1 MENNLDFEILEFN
14 ENFISEDTLTHKID
28 ALNETT
34 EDDSDE
40 EETDLINSDLVDENN
55 VDELDLSEEEKKLI
69 LEKKAKKNKDS
80 EEDSEEIEEDS
91 DNDSDD
97 DEEVNPIK
105 VFATELAEKNLL
117 NLPEDW
123 DGDEEAL
130 FEAYENTIEERA
142 LQVVKQ
148 AYKVDDPKV
157 DGVLKFLKN
166 GGNID
171 EYIATY
177 EQTNWVDVNI
187 EDEDNA
193 TALVQNYLINV
204 KGLDEEESEELVN
217 GYKEKGKLFNQA
229 SKIQSELQSF
239 RETQQQKLI
248 ESQEEY
254 MKLQREQYF
263 NTVSKIKEV
272 IQKGKSN
279 NVVIA
284 KSEKSNFEDFIFT
297 PMEIKNEKGQV
308 MGTAT
313 GFKKVLNEY
322 LNDPEKM
329 VALAYKLYEGL
340 SDKSDKIE
348 SESKAKSKLAESIKK
363 ASGKVKP
370 EKIKLEFIN

>member
-14 ENFISEDTLTHKID
+14 DNFISEDTLTHKID

-40 EETDLINSDLVDENN
+40 EETDLINSDLVDEDN
-55 VDELDLSEEEKKLI
+55 VDDLDLSEEEKKLI

-91 DNDSDD
+91 DDDSDE

-272 IQKGKSN
+272 IQKGRSN

-370 EKIKLEFIN
+370 ERIKLEFIN

>member
-14 ENFISEDTLTHKID
+14 DNFISEDTLTHKID

-40 EETDLINSDLVDENN
+40 DETDLINSDLVDEDN
-55 VDELDLSEEEKKLI
+55 VDELELSEEEKKLI

-80 EEDSEEIEEDS
+80 EENSDEIEEDS
-91 DNDSDD
+91 EDDSDD

-123 DGDEEAL
+123 DGDEDAL

-229 SKIQSELQSF
+229 SKIQSELQNF

-272 IQKGKSN
+272 IQKGRSN

>member
-14 ENFISEDTLTHKID
+14 DNFISEDTLTHKID

-40 EETDLINSDLVDENN
+40 EETDLINSDLVDEDN
-55 VDELDLSEEEKKLI
+55 VDDLDLSEEEKKLI

-91 DNDSDD
+91 EDDSDE

-272 IQKGKSN
+272 IQKGRSN

>member
-1 MENNLDFEILEFN
+1 MDNNLDFEILEFN
-14 ENFISEDTLTHKID
+14 DNFISDDNLTNKID
-28 ALNETT
+28 ILNETT
-34 EDDSDE
+34 EDDSEDD
-40 EETDLINSDLVDENN
+40 ETDLINSELVDEDN
-55 VDELDLSEEEKKLI
+55 VDELDLSDEEKQLI
-69 LEKKAKKNKDS
+69 LDKKAKSKK
-80 EEDSEEIEEDS
+80 EDSEESEEEEVEEDS
-91 DNDSDD
+91 D
-97 DEEVNPIK
+97 DEEASPIK
-105 VFATELAEKNLL
+105 VFAQELAEKNLL

-123 DGDEEAL
+123 DGDEDAL

-272 IQKGKSN
+272 IHKGRSN

-370 EKIKLEFIN
+370 ESIKLEFIN

>member
-14 ENFISEDTLTHKID
+14 DNFISEDTLTHKID
-28 ALNETT
+28 TLNEIT

-40 EETDLINSDLVDENN
+40 EETDLINSNLVDEDN

-69 LEKKAKKNKDS
+69 LDKKAKNTKEESDDS
-80 EEDSEEIEEDS
+80 EDIEVEEESE
-91 DNDSDD
+91 D
-97 DEEVNPIK
+97 DEEASPIK

-117 NLPEDW
+117 NLPEGW

-272 IQKGKSN
+272 IQKGRSN

-297 PMEIKNEKGQV
+297 PMDIKNEKGQV

-348 SESKAKSKLAESIKK
+348 SESKAKSRLAESIKK
-363 ASGKVKP
+363 ASGKTKP

>member
-14 ENFISEDTLTHKID
+14 DNFIGEDTLVDKID
-28 ALNETT
+28 DLNNN
-34 EDDSDE
+34 SDE
-40 EETDLINSDLVDENN
+40 ESDEESDLINTELVDNENL
-55 VDELDLSEEEKKLI
+55 DELDLSDEEKELI
-69 LEKKAKKNKDS
+69 LAKKAKKETSEDTEEETEDNNT
-80 EEDSEEIEEDS
+80 EEDDED
-91 DNDSDD
+91 
-97 DEEVNPIK
+97 EVNPIK
-105 VFATELAEKNLL
+105 VFANELAEKNLL
-117 NLPEDW
+117 NLPENW
-123 DGDEEAL
+123 DGDEDAL

-148 AYKVDDPKV
+148 GYKVDDPRV

-166 GGNID
+166 GGDIN
-171 EYIATY
+171 EYISTY

-193 TALVQNYLINV
+193 TALITNYLINV
-204 KGLDEEESEELVN
+204 KGLDEEESGELVA
-217 GYKEKGKLFNQA
+217 GYKEKGKLFGQA
-229 SKIQSELQSF
+229 TKIQSELQSI
-239 RETQQQKLI
+239 RDEQQQKLI
-248 ESQEEY
+248 DSQEEY

-272 IQKGKSN
+272 IKVGKTN

-284 KSEKSNFEDFIFT
+284 KNEKSNFEDFIFT
-297 PMEIKNEKGQV
+297 PLEIKNDKGEV
-308 MGTAT
+308 LGSAT

-348 SESKAKSKLAESIKK
+348 TESKIKSKLSETLKK
-363 ASGKVKP
+363 ASGKTKT
-370 EKIKLEFIN
+370 ERIKLEFIN

>member
-1 MENNLDFEILEFN
+1 MQENSLDFEILEFN
-14 ENFISEDTLTHKID
+14 DNIINDDNLTDKID
-28 ALNETT
+28 SINEF
-34 EDDSDE
+34 ESDSEE
-40 EETDLINSDLVDENN
+40 EETENDLINPELVDEENL
-55 VDELDLSEEEKKLI
+55 DELDLSDEEKSTI
-69 LEKKAKKNKDS
+69 LNKKNKDKK
-80 EEDSEEIEEDS
+80 IEEEFNSDS
-91 DNDSDD
+91 DDED
-97 DEEVNPIK
+97 DEEVNPLK
-105 VFATELAEKNLL
+105 VFASELAEKRLL

-123 DGDEEAL
+123 DGDEDAL
-130 FEAYENTIEERA
+130 FEAYENTVEDRA
-142 LQVVKQ
+142 LQMVKQ

-166 GGNID
+166 GGDIN
-171 EYIATY
+171 EYISTY

-193 TALVQNYLINV
+193 TALVKNYLLNV
-204 KGLDEEESEELVN
+204 KGLDEEESEELVE

-254 MKLQREQYF
+254 MKLQREQYVK
-263 NTVSKIKEV
+263 TVSKIREV
-272 IQKGKSN
+272 IKSGKSN

-284 KSEKSNFEDFIFT
+284 KNEKSNFEDFIFS
-297 PMEIKNEKGQV
+297 PLDIKNDKGDV
-308 MGTAT
+308 VGNST

-322 LNDPEKM
+322 LSDPEKM

-348 SESKAKSKLAESIKK
+348 VESRVKSRLAETLKK
-363 ASGKVKP
+363 KSGKQKP
-370 EKIKLEFIN
+370 ETIKLEFIN

>member
-14 ENFISEDTLTHKID
+14 DNFISEDTLTHKID
-28 ALNETT
+28 TLNEIT

-40 EETDLINSDLVDENN
+40 EETDLINSDLVDEDN

-69 LEKKAKKNKDS
+69 LDKKAKNSKEESNES
-80 EEDSEEIEEDS
+80 EDIEVEE
-91 DNDSDD
+91 DSDD
-97 DEEVNPIK
+97 DEEASPIK

-348 SESKAKSKLAESIKK
+348 SESKAKSRLAESIKK

>member
-1 MENNLDFEILEFN
+1 MDNNLDFEILEFN
-14 ENFISEDTLTHKID
+14 DNFISDDNLTNKID
-28 ALNETT
+28 ILNETT
-34 EDDSDE
+34 EDDSEDD
-40 EETDLINSDLVDENN
+40 ETDLINSELVDEDN
-55 VDELDLSEEEKKLI
+55 VDELDLSDEEKQLI
-69 LEKKAKKNKDS
+69 LDKKAKSKK
-80 EEDSEEIEEDS
+80 EDSEESEEEEVEEDS
-91 DNDSDD
+91 D

-123 DGDEEAL
+123 DGDEDAL

-272 IQKGKSN
+272 IHKGKSN

-348 SESKAKSKLAESIKK
+348 SESKAKSKLAETIKK

-370 EKIKLEFIN
+370 ERIKLEFIN

>member
-14 ENFISEDTLTHKID
+14 DNFIGEDTLVDKID
-28 ALNETT
+28 ELNNDYEN
-34 EDDSDE
+34 EESDE
-40 EETDLINSDLVDENN
+40 ESDLINTELVDDDN
-55 VDELDLSEEEKKLI
+55 VDDLDLSDEEKKLI
-69 LEKKAKKNKDS
+69 LAKKAKKETSEETNENE
-80 EEDSEEIEEDS
+80 EEDSED
-91 DNDSDD
+91 DD

-105 VFATELAEKNLL
+105 VFANELAEKNLL
-117 NLPEDW
+117 NLPENW
-123 DGDEEAL
+123 DGDEDAL

-166 GGNID
+166 GGDIN
-171 EYIATY
+171 EYISTY

-193 TALVQNYLINV
+193 TALVKNYLINV
-204 KGLDEEESEELVN
+204 KGLDEEESEELVA
-217 GYKEKGKLFNQA
+217 GYKEKGKLYGQA
-229 SKIQSELQSF
+229 SKIQNDLQNF
-239 RETQQQKLI
+239 REQQQEKLI
-248 ESQEEY
+248 ASQEEY

-272 IQKGKSN
+272 IKVGKTN
-279 NVVIA
+279 NIVIA
-284 KSEKSNFEDFIFT
+284 KNEKSNFEDFIFT
-297 PMEIKNEKGQV
+297 PLEIKNDKGEV
-308 MGTAT
+308 LGSAT

-348 SESKAKSKLAESIKK
+348 VASREKSKLAESIKK
-363 ASGKVKP
+363 ASGKIKT

>member
-14 ENFISEDTLTHKID
+14 DNFISEDTLTHKID
-28 ALNETT
+28 TLNEIT

-40 EETDLINSDLVDENN
+40 EETDLINSDLVDEDN

-69 LEKKAKKNKDS
+69 LDKKAKNSKEESNES
-80 EEDSEEIEEDS
+80 EDVEVEE
-91 DNDSDD
+91 DSDD
-97 DEEVNPIK
+97 DEEASPIK

-272 IQKGKSN
+272 IQKGRSN

-348 SESKAKSKLAESIKK
+348 SESKAKSRLAESIKK

>member
-14 ENFISEDTLTHKID
+14 DNFISEDTLTHKID

-40 EETDLINSDLVDENN
+40 EETDLINSDLVDEDN
-55 VDELDLSEEEKKLI
+55 VDDLDLSEEEKKLI

-91 DNDSDD
+91 DDDSDD

-204 KGLDEEESEELVN
+204 KGLDEEESEELVK

-272 IQKGKSN
+272 IQKGRSN

>member
-14 ENFISEDTLTHKID
+14 DNFISEDTLTHKID
-28 ALNETT
+28 TLNEIT

-40 EETDLINSDLVDENN
+40 EETDLINSDLVDEDN

-69 LEKKAKKNKDS
+69 LDKKAKNNKEESDDS
-80 EEDSEEIEEDS
+80 EDIEVEEESE
-91 DNDSDD
+91 D
-97 DEEVNPIK
+97 DEEASPIK

-117 NLPEDW
+117 NLPEGW

-272 IQKGKSN
+272 IQKGRSN

-297 PMEIKNEKGQV
+297 PMDIKNEKGQV

-348 SESKAKSKLAESIKK
+348 SESKAKSRLAESIKK
-363 ASGKVKP
+363 ASGKTKP